1 MMLADAISS
10 ATSEHA
16 VYFLVAAYVE
26 SLHHFHRSLGIPER
40 VIALPLAGLD
50 DLEERLRLLGDGLGS
65 TRQPP
70 PPPHAPAARG
80 EAPANTGRPAAH
92 QDHRTTRRAG
102 GKAKTN
108 PPGPAARGVGGGG
121 TRPPAPRPLRRGGLC
136 SAAPAGSAGGE
147 IE

>member
-65 TRQPP
+65 TRQP
-70 PPPHAPAARG
+70 
-80 EAPANTGRPAAH
+80 
-92 QDHRTTRRAG
+92 
-102 GKAKTN
+102 
-108 PPGPAARGVGGGG
+108 VM
-121 TRPPAPRPLRRGGLC
+121 
-136 SAAPAGSAGGE
+136 SAAEMAAILECSLARLRDVANEQGTADDESENTRATA
-147 IE
+147 

>member
-50 DLEERLRLLGDGLGS
+50 DLEERLRLLGDALGS
-65 TRQPP
+65 TRQP
-70 PPPHAPAARG
+70 
-80 EAPANTGRPAAH
+80 
-92 QDHRTTRRAG
+92 
-102 GKAKTN
+102 
-108 PPGPAARGVGGGG
+108 VM
-121 TRPPAPRPLRRGGLC
+121 
-136 SAAPAGSAGGE
+136 SAAEMTAILECALARLHDVANQQGAADDESETRAQPPDGYADRE
-147 IE
+147 KR